1 MKRRPSRHAGRN
13 EQAAARSVHPGHR
26 ILNDEERQL
35 WREIGR
41 SLDRRNLP
49 MPQMATDLKG
59 PAKVVAADPALHET
73 EPKVGRQVRR
83 APELPAYR
91 PPVSTPGERNNPPA
105 GLDTKTSRKLMKG
118 RIQIE
123 ARLDLHGMTQQRAH
137 DALQVFLVDCQ
148 QRDRRMALVI
158 TGKGQ
163 ASGGIL
169 RNLVPRWLAEPAMRL
184 HVSGY
189 GEAHPVHGGSG
200 ALYVRIRRR
209 ER

>member
-1 MKRRPSRHAGRN
+1 MEPAPARP
-13 EQAAARSVHPGHR
+13 VHPGHR
-26 ILNDEERQL
+26 VLNDEERLL

-49 MPQMATDLKG
+49 MPQLAASLKG
-59 PAKVVAADPALHET
+59 PARVVAADPALRET
-73 EPKVGRQVRR
+73 APKDDAKVRKP
-83 APELPAYR
+83 PELPAYR
-91 PPVSTPGERNNPPA
+91 PPVSMPGERKDQPP

-118 RIQIE
+118 RIPIE

-137 DALQVFLVDCQ
+137 DALQAFLAECQ
-148 QRDRRMALVI
+148 LRDRRMALVI

-184 HVSGY
+184 HVSGF
-189 GEAHPVHGGSG
+189 GEAHAVHGGSG

-209 ER
+209 GR

>member
-1 MKRRPSRHAGRN
+1 MKRRPSRKAGSKEHGSGN
-13 EQAAARSVHPGHR
+13 SVHPGHR
-26 ILNDEERQL
+26 VLNEEERHL

-49 MPQMATDLKG
+49 MPSLAPDLKG
-59 PAKVVAADPALHET
+59 SPKVIAADPALRDQHEIA
-73 EPKVGRQVRR
+73 ENKQRKAQ
-83 APELPAYR
+83 ALPAYR
-91 PPVSTPGERNNPPA
+91 PPVSKPGERREPPP
-105 GLDTKTSRKLMKG
+105 GLDTKTTRKLGKG
-118 RIQIE
+118 RIRIE
-123 ARLDLHGMTQQRAH
+123 ATLDLHGMTQQRAH
-137 DALQVFLVDCQ
+137 DSLQGFLADCQ
-148 QRDRRMALVI
+148 RNDRRMALVI

-189 GEAHPVHGGSG
+189 SEAHQVHGGSG